1 MRPILGQLALSIPP
15 HGAVPEI
22 GGVCPS
28 SMSLIVWYTKLRT
41 LSLSSPSIYPIMM
54 KNYFIFSVRMKTRIV
69 FYLMKIKRRKKF
81 EKRLIDVLVRF
92 LHSLF
97 L

>member
-1 MRPILGQLALSIPP
+1 
-15 HGAVPEI
+15 
-22 GGVCPS
+22 
-28 SMSLIVWYTKLRT
+28 
-41 LSLSSPSIYPIMM
+41 MM